1 MIKKHI
7 IPMAIISL
15 WAILILPGLTLA
27 ENTDDSLL
35 KAPFNKIS
43 EQVRDSQV
51 RWYMYGGWAHVNDWV
66 DTYVAGKM
74 KKQYNIDLVRVPM
87 DAGVFINKLLNEKAA
102 EKKIGNIDLLW
113 INGENFK
120 NAREAGLLF
129 GPFAQKLPNIKKYVD
144 PKSIVYD
151 FGYPVDGYEAPYGRA
166 QFVFEYD
173 TAGVSAPPKTM
184 DGLKEWIIANPGLFT
199 YPQPPDFTGS
209 AFIRQIFYA
218 VTGGHEQYLSG
229 WNPDLFARKAPLL
242 WDWLN
247 KIEPFLWQKG
257 QTYPKDSAF
266 LDTLFS
272 RGEVAFAMSYHPSH
286 AQNKILEGSY
296 PKSVKTFVL
305 EDGSIYNTHFTAIP
319 FNAPNKGAAMVLA
332 DFLISVEAQLSK
344 YHPDKWGDF
353 PALDLKRLS
362 PKERKKFQNI
372 DLGPA
377 TLGPGVLNPVAVPE
391 IPSDYLEALE
401 LGWKEHVLDN

>member
-1 MIKKHI
+1 MTKKCI
-7 IPMAIISL
+7 V
-15 WAILILPGLTLA
+15 LIAFLAVLFLPGPALA
-27 ENTDDSLL
+27 EKTKVSPLDIPFQKIVEQSRKTD
-35 KAPFNKIS
+35 
-43 EQVRDSQV
+43 V

-66 DTYVAGKM
+66 DTYVAGEM
-74 KKQYNIDLVRVPM
+74 KKQYNIDLIRVPM

-102 EKKIGNIDLLW
+102 GKKTGTIDLLW

-120 NAREAGLLF
+120 NAKEAGLLF
-129 GPFAQKLPNIKKYVD
+129 GSFAQKLPNVIKYVD
-144 PKSIVYD
+144 PQSMVHD
-151 FGYPVDGYEAPYGRA
+151 FGYPVDGYEAPFGRA

-173 TAGVSAPPKTM
+173 AESVSAPPRTM
-184 DGLKEWIIANPGLFT
+184 EGLKEWILSNPGMFT

-209 AFIRQIFYA
+209 AFIRQAFYA

-229 WNPDLFARKAPLL
+229 WDPDLFAQKSPLL

-272 RGEVAFAMSYHPSH
+272 RGEVSFGMSYHPSH

-296 PKSVKTFVL
+296 LKSARTFVL

-319 FNAPNKGAAMVLA
+319 FNAPNKAGAMILA

-344 YHPDKWGDF
+344 YRPDKWGDF
-353 PALDLKRLS
+353 PALDLERLS
-362 PKERKKFQNI
+362 QEQREKFQTV

-377 TLGPGVLNPVAVPE
+377 TLGSDILTPVAVPE
-391 IPSDYLEALE
+391 IPSEYLEALE
-401 LGWKEHVLDN
+401 QGWKENVLDK

>member
-1 MIKKHI
+1 MIKKSI
-7 IPMAIISL
+7 VPIAIIFL
-15 WAILILPGLTLA
+15 WAIILPGPALA
-27 ENTDDSLL
+27 ENRDDSLL
-35 KAPFNKIS
+35 DISFGKIV
-43 EQVRDSQV
+43 EQARGSKV
-51 RWYMYGGWAHVNDWV
+51 RWYMFGGWAHVNSWV
-66 DTYVAGKM
+66 DTYVAGEM
-74 KKQYNIDLVRVPM
+74 KKKYNIDLVRVPM

-102 EKKIGNIDLLW
+102 NRKTGNIDLLW

-144 PKSIVYD
+144 PKSMTHD
-151 FGYPVDGYEAPYGRA
+151 FGYPVEGYEAPYGRA

-173 TAGVSAPPKTM
+173 TAGVSAPPKNMT
-184 DGLKEWIIANPGLFT
+184 GLKRWIGSNPGLFT

-209 AFIRQIFYA
+209 AFIRQIFYG
-218 VTGGHEQYLSG
+218 VTGGHEQYSS
-229 WNPDLFARKAPLL
+229 WDPDLFAEKAPLL

-247 KIEPFLWQKG
+247 QIEPFLWQKG
-257 QTYPKDSAF
+257 RTYPKDSAF

-286 AQNKILEGSY
+286 AQNKIIEGSY
-296 PKSVKTFVL
+296 PASVRTFVM
-305 EDGSIYNTHFTAIP
+305 EEGSIYNTHFTAIP
-319 FNAPNKGAAMVLA
+319 FNGPNKAGAMVLA

-353 PALDLKRLS
+353 PALDLGRLS
-362 PKERKKFQNI
+362 PEEIKKFQQV

-377 TLGPGVLNPVAVPE
+377 TLGSETLNQVAVPE
-391 IPSDYLEALE
+391 MPSQYLEALE
-401 LGWKEHVLDN
+401 QGWKENVLDN